1 MISLELVLILYFFL
15 IVEIFEEFID
25 LLKIIV
31 VMVFSIECKYNN
43 EFEFYV
49 CVYNILVFVK

>member
-1 MISLELVLILYFFL
+1 MVYLELVLILYFFL

-43 EFEFYV
+43 
-49 CVYNILVFVK
+49 